1 LPFSSWWLICWHFI
15 RHIYFSDYFSIFFSI
30 YAMMLYIH
38 IFQVTHMCFGKNMI
52 IIVFILLDIQ
62 SVMHTLD
69 SCFTL
74 WSSLTLNTLDT
85 LQAQWTHHIQHTYIQ
100 LVAGRYYMV
109 NRSRR
114 SLVAKRYYMIQ
125 PKEEF
130 PTAQCW
136 LNTCEN
142 SKQHKTI

>member
-1 LPFSSWWLICWHFI
+1 MPFSSWWLICWHFI

-52 IIVFILLDIQ
+52 IIVLLDIQ

-114 SLVAKRYYMIQ
+114 SLVAKRYCMIQ

-130 PTAQCW
+130 PMAQCW